1 MAKLI
6 KKADPRETN
15 KIELGKDP
23 YTDELYGCF
32 RFDNPKAE
40 PFATEREVEIIAR
53 SGQNVSVSVPEELK
67 ITLQKDVKAV
77 NTDAFTLNEIDGALD
92 SMLLLT
98 MRAGWNQNE
107 TDITR
112 MIRLDPKGSFVAR
125 IQGDG
130 FNIPVATSSTLP
142 LGKNN
147 TWIGMI
153 LVHPEL
159 RRQGIANAMMQHCLK
174 YAIDSGKIINGLDAT
189 PMGNTVYGAV
199 GYVNSYRIWRSFFQL
214 DEFSKAQEDTNHV
227 SRMSESDLRDV
238 ILYDASRFLEREQIM
253 TELFKDSDN
262 GCFVFRDD
270 NGAVKGFCYTRPG
283 RIRPFVGP
291 FTADSEEIAGKLI
304 VSAAKH
310 LIAVGNSDGTAFI
323 DTPEDKFD
331 NPGVYEQKVF
341 DQKNKPSG
349 HRLISSIVP
358 VRDFTRMYQLVN
370 DEKVEPLVEAFM
382 KAEKLDKNSKRV
394 DIFRETM
401 AKSVYNYTETL
412 GFMQFEKNELQKR
425 FWGITGPEKG

>member
-23 YTDELYGCF
+23 YIDELYGCF
-32 RFDNPKAE
+32 RFDNPKTE
-40 PFATEREVEIIAR
+40 PFATKREVEIIAR

-394 DIFRETM
+394 DMFRETM